1 MEVSFIIALSIVLLS
16 IASSCAW
23 RVLNW
28 VWLKPKKLEKCLRQQ
43 ALAGN
48 SYRFL
53 IGDVKESFRVMKE
66 ARSKPM
72 NLSDDAAPRVLP
84 FLHQTITKHGK
95 NSFTWFGTT
104 PRVTIMNPDYLNEI
118 LTKYDDF
125 RRPHTAPVVKLLSY
139 GLANLEGEK
148 WVKQRKIINPA
159 FHIEKLKNLLP
170 AIYQSCTDMITKWE
184 IMVSKEGSCELDIW
198 PFLQNLS
205 GDVISRTAFGS
216 SYEEGRTI
224 FELQKEQTELSIKA
238 LFSAY
243 IPGFR
248 FLPTKLNRRMKAISK
263 EVEATMKRIIS
274 NKVEAIRAGDED
286 AKNDLLGI
294 LLESNWKEI
303 RQYGGNK
310 NLGMSIEEARPRQEV
325 LQVFGSNKPDFDGLI
340 HLKVVTMIIYE
351 VLRLYPPVPMMTR
364 AVQKETQ
371 LGNLLLPS
379 GVQLSL
385 PIFLIQRDQTLWGED
400 ANEFNPQRFSE
411 GISKAT
417 KGQVSYI
424 PFGWG
429 PRICIGQNFGLIEA
443 KMALSLMLHSFTFE
457 LSPSYIH
464 GPMTIITTQP
474 QYGAHIILH
483 KR

>member
-1 MEVSFIIALSIVLLS
+1 MSHLASFIHTFIPEALQGAVCSYRQMELSFIIALSIVLLS

-43 ALAGN
+43 GLAGN
-48 SYRFL
+48 SYRVL

-66 ARSKPM
+66 ACSKPM

-159 FHIEKLKNLLP
+159 FHIEKLKNMLP

-224 FELQKEQTELSIKA
+224 FELQKEQTELLIKA

-310 NLGMSIEEARPRQEV
+310 NLGMSIEE
-325 LQVFGSNKPDFDGLI
+325 
-340 HLKVVTMIIYE
+340 
-351 VLRLYPPVPMMTR
+351 
-364 AVQKETQ
+364 
-371 LGNLLLPS
+371 
-379 GVQLSL
+379 
-385 PIFLIQRDQTLWGED
+385 
-400 ANEFNPQRFSE
+400 
-411 GISKAT
+411 ISKLAGSCQT
-417 KGQVSYI
+417 RG
-424 PFGWG
+424 
-429 PRICIGQNFGLIEA
+429 
-443 KMALSLMLHSFTFE
+443 FT
-457 LSPSYIH
+457 SIWQQQ
-464 GPMTIITTQP
+464 T
-474 QYGAHIILH
+474 
-483 KR
+483 